1 MPLPFHQPTQPAH
14 DGRVCNV
21 PAIPRQQYIHFVN
34 SSQCN
39 MRGITATELAEIKFS
54 LADLE

>member
-1 MPLPFHQPTQPAH
+1 VPLHFNQPTQPVQ
-14 DGRVCNV
+14 DGRICNV
-21 PAIPRQQYIHFVN
+21 PAIPRQQCIHFVN

-54 LADLE
+54 LADSE

>member
-1 MPLPFHQPTQPAH
+1 LHFNQPTPPAH